1 MRAVLYPFT
10 IYLGVLEAANSS
22 QGNAELLTVA
32 AALASLTVLVYR
44 LGVWRQ
50 EMLNLKNNVGT
61 EVGRYR
67 EEAAGRFTRIEQ
79 RLATIERFMGL
90 ESKHR
95 IATDRWQTRVDRKL
109 EAIDAAIAELRAT
122 GSSHASQTG
131 GDT

>member
-10 IYLGVLEAANSS
+10 IYFGALEALAPAQS
-22 QGNAELLTVA
+22 NAELLTVA

-50 EMLNLKNNVGT
+50 EMLNLKNNVGA

-67 EEAAGRFTRIEQ
+67 EETVGRFTRLEH
-79 RLATIERFMGL
+79 RFTAVERFMGL
-90 ESKHR
+90 ESR
-95 IATDRWQTRVDRKL
+95 YRVSNDRWQTRVDTKL
-109 EAIDAAIAELRAT
+109 EAIDNAIAQLRAAVLP
-122 GSSHASQTG
+122 HAGHAG